1 MKPVS
6 GDRSGHDRSAMFVS
20 RQLFLLGGDHD
31 DSIENRLLGSELWN
45 LSESLRDTISKA
57 EPLAAVIRIWSVI
70 MS

>member
-1 MKPVS
+1 
-6 GDRSGHDRSAMFVS
+6 MFVS